1 MTGRTPPRTR
11 ATETVAEVDGLTL
24 GPVAGGPPV
33 LRDACLSLSA
43 GQVLGVVGRSGSG
56 KSSLAHGL
64 LGHVRPGLEV
74 RDGTVRVT
82 GLDPFDRADARRLR
96 GRVVSFLGQDP
107 ASSLNPALRIGGQI
121 AEAVRLR
128 SAAKDRD
135 GVRARVGELLL
146 SVRLPADLEFRGRLP
161 GQLSGGQAQRV
172 ALALALA
179 GRPKLLVLDEPTSG
193 LDPALADGMR
203 ALLAEVLCQG
213 DRAALLVSH
222 DPAWLGSVAD
232 DVIRLDAGR
241 IAGRGTPVASPS
253 VPRSRAAPGGG
264 AHGGGVRVAAAEP
277 DVARVNAAARV
288 AVAGG
293 LSVRRLHAVHGR
305 VPVLHDI
312 SLTVPAGSCTA
323 VVGASGSGKTT
334 LARCLAGLHPKA
346 SGTVEWSGAG
356 GSGGRG
362 ALVHLVAQDARGA
375 LNPRESV
382 GVALTRPL
390 RGVGGLPARAASDE
404 AVRLLGRVGL
414 DTDVLGR
421 RPGELSGGQRQRV
434 ALARTLA
441 AAPRVLVCD
450 EITSA
455 LDPETAGRVLDLLD
469 SLRRTLGLTVV
480 MVTHDLAAAAGR
492 ADQVV
497 VLDEGRVV
505 EAGRADRVLVDPEH
519 PATRNLLARAD
530 GPVLTA
536 PE

>member
-1 MTGRTPPRTR
+1 MTGPTPPRPR
-11 ATETVAEVDGLTL
+11 AAETVAEVNGLTL

-74 RDGTVRVT
+74 RAGTVRVA
-82 GLDPFDRADARRLR
+82 GLDPFDRAGARRLR
-96 GRVVSFLGQDP
+96 GRAVSFLGQDP

-128 SAAKDRD
+128 SALKDRD

-146 SVRLPADLEFRGRLP
+146 SVRLPADREFRGRLP

-179 GRPKLLVLDEPTSG
+179 GRPGLLVLDEPTSG
-193 LDPALADGMR
+193 LDPVLADGMR
-203 ALLAEVLCQG
+203 ALLAEALCQD

-222 DPAWLGSVAD
+222 DPAWINSVAD

-241 IAGRGTPVASPS
+241 ITGRGTPVVPPS

-264 AHGGGVRVAAAEP
+264 AHGE
-277 DVARVNAAARV
+277 AARV
-288 AVAGG
+288 TAVEPTVAGG

-305 VPVLHDI
+305 VPVLHDV

-323 VVGASGSGKTT
+323 LVGASGSGKTT
-334 LARCLAGLHPKA
+334 LARCLGGLHPKT

-362 ALVHLVAQDARGA
+362 APVQLVAQDSRGA

-404 AVRLLGRVGL
+404 AVRSLGLVGL

-441 AAPRVLVCD
+441 AEPRVLVCD

-469 SLRRTLGLTVV
+469 SLRRTIGLTVV

-492 ADQVV
+492 AEQVV

-519 PATRNLLARAD
+519 PATRNLLARED

>member
-1 MTGRTPPRTR
+1 MTGPTPPRPR
-11 ATETVAEVDGLTL
+11 AAETVAEVNGLTL

-74 RDGTVRVT
+74 RAGTVRVA
-82 GLDPFDRADARRLR
+82 GLDPFDRAGARRLR
-96 GRVVSFLGQDP
+96 GRAVSFLGQDP

-128 SAAKDRD
+128 SALKDRD

-146 SVRLPADLEFRGRLP
+146 SVRLPADREFRGRLP

-179 GRPKLLVLDEPTSG
+179 GRPGLLVLDEPTSG
-193 LDPALADGMR
+193 LDPVLADGMR
-203 ALLAEVLCQG
+203 ALLAEALCQD

-222 DPAWLGSVAD
+222 DPAWINSVAD

-241 IAGRGTPVASPS
+241 ITGRGTPVVPPS
-253 VPRSRAAPGGG
+253 VPRPRAAPGGG
-264 AHGGGVRVAAAEP
+264 AHGGAARVTAAEP
-277 DVARVNAAARV
+277 T
-288 AVAGG
+288 VAGR

-305 VPVLHDI
+305 VPVLHDV

-323 VVGASGSGKTT
+323 LVGASGSGKTT
-334 LARCLAGLHPKA
+334 LARCLAGLYPKT
-346 SGTVEWSGAG
+346 SGTVDWSGAG

-362 ALVHLVAQDARGA
+362 APVQLVAQDSRGA

-404 AVRLLGRVGL
+404 AVRSLGMVGL
-414 DTDVLGR
+414 DTEVLGR

-441 AAPRVLVCD
+441 AEPRVLVCD

-469 SLRRTLGLTVV
+469 SLRRTIGLTVV

-519 PATRNLLARAD
+519 PATRNLLARED

>member
-1 MTGRTPPRTR
+1 MTGRSTPRPP
-11 ATETVAEVDGLTL
+11 AAKPLAEISGMTL

-33 LRDACLSLSA
+33 LRDVCLSLPA

-74 RDGTVRVT
+74 RAGTVRVA

-128 SAAKDRD
+128 SSVKGRD

-146 SVRLPADLEFRGRLP
+146 SVRLPADREFRGRLP

-179 GRPKLLVLDEPTSG
+179 GRPRLLVLDEPTSG
-193 LDPALADGMR
+193 LDPVLADGMR

-222 DPAWLGSVAD
+222 DPAWIGSVAD
-232 DVIRLDAGR
+232 DVIRLEAGR
-241 IAGRGTPVASPS
+241 IAGRGMPVAPPS
-253 VPRSRAAPGGG
+253 VPRSRAAPGDG
-264 AHGGGVRVAAAEP
+264 AHGE
-277 DVARVNAAARV
+277 AARV
-288 AVAGG
+288 TAAGPSVVG
-293 LSVRRLHAVHGR
+293 ALSVRRLHAVHGR
-305 VPVLHDI
+305 VCVLHDV

-323 VVGASGSGKTT
+323 IVGASGSGKTT
-334 LARCLAGLHPKA
+334 LARCLAGLHPPA
-346 SGTVEWSGAG
+346 SGSVEWAADAAR
-356 GSGGRG
+356 GGRG
-362 ALVHLVAQDARGA
+362 APVQLVAQDTRGA

-390 RGVGGLPARAASDE
+390 SGVGGLPGRAASDE
-404 AVRLLGRVGL
+404 AVRLLGPVGL

-434 ALARTLA
+434 ALVRTLA
-441 AAPRVLVCD
+441 AGPRVLVCD

-480 MVTHDLAAAAGR
+480 MVTHDLAVAATR

-497 VLDEGRVV
+497 VLDGGRVV
-505 EAGRADRVLVDPEH
+505 EAGRADRVLVHPEH
-519 PATRNLLARAD
+519 PVTRHLLARGD

>member
-1 MTGRTPPRTR
+1 MTGRATPRPR
-11 ATETVAEVDGLTL
+11 AAEPLAEISGLTL

-33 LRDACLSLSA
+33 LRDACLSLPA

-56 KSSLAHGL
+56 KSSLAYGL
-64 LGHVRPGLEV
+64 LGHVRTGLEV
-74 RDGTVRVT
+74 RAGTVRVA
-82 GLDPFDRADARRLR
+82 GLDPFDRSDARRLR

-107 ASSLNPALRIGGQI
+107 ASALNPALRIGGQI

-128 SAAKDRD
+128 SPVKDRD
-135 GVRARVGELLL
+135 AVRAGVGELLL
-146 SVRLPADLEFRGRLP
+146 SVRLPADREFLGRLP
-161 GQLSGGQAQRV
+161 GQVSGGQAQRV

-179 GRPKLLVLDEPTSG
+179 GRPRLLVLDEPTSG
-193 LDPALADGMR
+193 LDPVLADGMR

-222 DPAWLGSVAD
+222 DPAWIGSVAD
-232 DVIRLDAGR
+232 DVVRLEAGR
-241 IAGRGTPVASPS
+241 ITGRGAPVAPSP
-253 VPRSRAAPGGG
+253 PRSRAAQDGG
-264 AHGGGVRVAAAEP
+264 AHREAARVTAAEP
-277 DVARVNAAARV
+277 T
-288 AVAGG
+288 VAGA

-305 VPVLHDI
+305 VPVLHDV

-346 SGTVEWSGAG
+346 SGTVEWSGTG
-356 GSGGRG
+356 GSAGRG
-362 ALVHLVAQDARGA
+362 APVQLVAQDARGA

-382 GVALTRPL
+382 GAALTRPL
-390 RGVGGLPARAASDE
+390 RGVGGLPTRAASDE
-404 AVRLLGRVGL
+404 AVRLLGLVGL

-441 AAPRVLVCD
+441 AEPRVLLCD

-455 LDPETAGRVLDLLD
+455 LDPETAGQVLDLLD
-469 SLRRTLGLTVV
+469 SLRLTSGLTVV
-480 MVTHDLAAAAGR
+480 MVTHDLAAAAAR

-497 VLDEGRVV
+497 VLNAGRVV
-505 EAGRADRVLVDPEH
+505 EAGRAGRVLVDPEH
-519 PATRNLLARAD
+519 PATRNLLAAED